1 MFEKINTRFP
11 WIQKYAFWIILLGG
25 GIVFMYTEDEAVEPY
40 YSFTVFIFCIVMIF
54 WAITWIVRQR
64 RQVITLKTEQKRTEL
79 QHLQSQVSPH
89 FFFNMLNNLYGTVD
103 TDPEKA
109 KNLILKLSDMMRY
122 SIYEGENDWVT
133 IQEEIDYINTFI
145 ELHKMRYHKEIDV
158 RFICFVDDPEFEVMP
173 LMFINLIENAFK
185 HGVEN
190 LRKDAFV
197 HIDLSL
203 KEGDLHFS
211 VTNNFDANSIDENT
225 GIGLTNLRKRLQLVY
240 PKNHE
245 FLFEAQD
252 DIYKAKLTIQ
262 AK

>member
-1 MFEKINTRFP
+1 MGDHVDCETEKV
-11 WIQKYAFWIILLGG
+11 IL
-25 GIVFMYTEDEAVEPY
+25 
-40 YSFTVFIFCIVMIF
+40 
-54 WAITWIVRQR
+54 
-64 RQVITLKTEQKRTEL
+64 LKTEQKKTEL

-103 TDPEKA
+103 SDPEKA

-133 IQEEIDYINTFI
+133 IQEEIDYIETFI

-190 LRKDAFV
+190 LRNDAFV
-197 HIDLSL
+197 HIELSL
-203 KEGDLHFS
+203 KEGALNFG
-211 VTNNFDANSIDENT
+211 VTNNFDANNINQKT
-225 GIGLTNLRKRLQLVY
+225 GIGLINLRKRLQLVY
-240 PKNHE
+240 PKLHE
-245 FLFEAQD
+245 FLFESQD
-252 DIYKAKLTIQ
+252 DIYMAKLNIR

>member
-1 MFEKINTRFP
+1 MFEKIFTRFP

-25 GIVFMYTEDEAVEPY
+25 GIIFMYTEDEAVEPY
-40 YSFTVFIFCIVMIF
+40 YSFTVFIFCVVMIF

-64 RQVITLKTEQKRTEL
+64 RQIILLKTEQKKTEL

-122 SIYEGENDWVT
+122 SIYEGENEWVT
-133 IQEEIDYINTFI
+133 IQEEIDYIEIFI

-158 RFICFVDDPEFEVMP
+158 RFICFVDDPEFKVMP
-173 LMFINLIENAFK
+173 LMFINLIENVFK

-190 LRKDAFV
+190 LRKEAFV
-197 HIDLSL
+197 HIELSL
-203 KEGDLHFS
+203 KEGILNFS
-211 VTNNFDANSIDENT
+211 VTNNFDAKNIDKNT

-240 PKNHE
+240 PKLHE
-245 FLFEAQD
+245 FLYEAQE
-252 DIYKAKLTIQ
+252 DIYMAKLNIR